1 MDNFTVRTPEHC
13 AAKKVPCVYVCGSDC
28 VNLLLDVRLTSKP
41 RAQSVN
47 EIDR

>member
-1 MDNFTVRTPEHC
+1 MENFIVRTPEHC
-13 AAKKVPCVYVCGSDC
+13 AAEKVLCVCMCGSDC
-28 VNLLLDVRLTSKP
+28 VNLLLDVRLTSKL

>member
-1 MDNFTVRTPEHC
+1 MEKFTDRTAEHC
-13 AAKKVPCVYVCGSDC
+13 AAEKVPCVYMCGSDC
-28 VNLLLDVRLTSKP
+28 VNLLLDVRLTIKP